1 MVEIPSIR
9 LVFVTIEKI
18 QDIVINDYSY
28 KDNLALFNLRQFC

>member
-1 MVEIPSIR
+1 MVEIPSIW

-18 QDIVINDYSY
+18 QDIVINDYAY